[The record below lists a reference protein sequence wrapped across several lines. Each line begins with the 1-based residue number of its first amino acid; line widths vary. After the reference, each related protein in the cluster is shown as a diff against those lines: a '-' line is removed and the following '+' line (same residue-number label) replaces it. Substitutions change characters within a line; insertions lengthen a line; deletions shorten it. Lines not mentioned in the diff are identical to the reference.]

1 MLKNRG
7 IGCYFV
13 LISAVLSIVSLIIYG
28 TVLHKMTAVFVLT
41 ILAVVLAVVAIVGSK
56 NDNPIF
62 SWVTCVNAALMGLT
76 AAVSANV
83 MVDAIGYVVS
93 GLNTFDTIQS
103 YIVYLVVAVV
113 AMVLDI
119 IAGFLKF

>member
-13 LISAVLSIVSLIIYG
+13 LVSAVLSIVSLIIYG
-28 TVLHKMTAVFVLT
+28 TVLHKMTSVFVLT
-41 ILAVVLAVVAIVGSK
+41 ILAVVLAIVAIAGSK

-62 SWVTCVNAALMGLT
+62 SWVTCVNAALMGLA